1 MATFR
6 DANQVRLRLKMKLSQ
21 YAWYNS
27 ILVVPESEGY
37 LVSVNVTKIDNQVRK
52 LIPPVVEGVFVKT
65 EAE

>member
-6 DANQVRLRLKMKLSQ
+6 DANQIRLKLKMKLSQ

-27 ILVVPESEGY
+27 ILVIPNSDGY
-37 LVSVNVTKIDNQVRK
+37 LVVVNVTKIDNQVRK
-52 LIPPVVEGVFVKT
+52 LIPPVIDGVSVKT

>member
-6 DANQVRLRLKMKLSQ
+6 DANQIRLRLKMKLSQ

-27 ILVVPESEGY
+27 ILVIPDSDGY
-37 LVSVNVTKIDNQVRK
+37 FVSVNVKRIDNQIRK
-52 LIPPVVEGVFVKT
+52 TIPPIIDGITVKT